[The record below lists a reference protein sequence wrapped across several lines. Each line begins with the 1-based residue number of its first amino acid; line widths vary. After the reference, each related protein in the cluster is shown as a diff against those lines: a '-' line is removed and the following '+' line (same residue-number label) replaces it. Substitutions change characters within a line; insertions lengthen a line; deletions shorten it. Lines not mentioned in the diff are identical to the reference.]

1 MEMNMPWYHGTPIEF
16 ETFDPAFV
24 GRGNDELGSGFYFTD
39 NFDTAKNY
47 ALKAGDA
54 EDRVVLV
61 AEFEIDSPLP
71 LEGGFTLDQ
80 IEQIMRASSEFDD
93 VLMNFG
99 DVDYEGEA
107 KVVGFAVKTY
117 ATTIEGDTLT
127 GLNALS
133 NDFYQGREAEFLRA
147 VNVVSG
153 YDGLIRQKG
162 GEQHAVVWLPERI
175 KIVERLKPAEMASTM
190 SPG

>member
-1 MEMNMPWYHGTPIEF
+1 MPWYHGTPIEF
-16 ETFDPAFV
+16 ETFDPAFI

-47 ALKAGDA
+47 ALKAGDD

-61 AEFEIDSPLP
+61 VEFDIDNPLP
-71 LEGGFTLDQ
+71 LEGGFTFSQ
-80 IEQIMRASSEFDD
+80 IEQIVRASSEFDE
-93 VLMNFG
+93 VLTNFG
-99 DVDYEGEA
+99 DVAYEGEA
-107 KVVGFAVKTY
+107 KVVRFAVKTY
-117 ATTIEGDTLT
+117 ATTIEGDTLM

-147 VNVVSG
+147 VNIASG
-153 YDGLIRQKG
+153 YDGLIRPKG
-162 GEQHAVVWLPERI
+162 DELHAVVWLPERI
-175 KIVERLKPAEMASTM
+175 KIVERLKPAALASSM

>member
-1 MEMNMPWYHGTPIEF
+1 MPWYHGTPIEF

-39 NFDTAKNY
+39 DFDTANRY

-61 AEFEIDSPLP
+61 AELEIDNPLP
-71 LEGGFTLDQ
+71 LQGGVTLDQ
-80 IEQIMRASSEFDD
+80 IEQIMRASPEFEEA
-93 VLMNFG
+93 LMNFG
-99 DVDYEGEA
+99 DVEYEGEA
-107 KVVGFAVKTY
+107 KVVRFAAKTY
-117 ATTIEGDTLT
+117 AATIEGDTLM

-147 VNVVSG
+147 VYIASG
-153 YDGLIRQKG
+153 YDGLFRKKG
-162 GEQHAVVWLPERI
+162 EECHAVVWLPERI
-175 KIVERLKPAEMASTM
+175 KIIERQKPAAMKRSM
-190 SPG
+190 SPR